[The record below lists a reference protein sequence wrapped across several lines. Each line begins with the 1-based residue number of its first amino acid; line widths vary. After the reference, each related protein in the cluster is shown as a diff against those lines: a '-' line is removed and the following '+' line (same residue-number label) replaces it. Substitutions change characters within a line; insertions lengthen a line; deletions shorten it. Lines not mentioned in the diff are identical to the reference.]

1 MQDDIALVRIPL
13 QDRLAE
19 HGRGGTAMAIKHD
32 PIIQRDGLG
41 GSITILE
48 RGDDAAPMRFR
59 MVLPKGFGP
68 PAKERHPEQR
78 EEFHVLR
85 GTLDLGRIGGKRVRL
100 MAGQRYC
107 LPAGVFHLPANAG
120 DDEVEFEA
128 TLSPGRDAA
137 DMFIELYTAT
147 REHRGLDQLAH
158 VMMVF
163 RRYRNTISFAAPVRL
178 VMTVVAGLATLFGAR
193 RTNAWSQ

>member
-1 MQDDIALVRIPL
+1 
-13 QDRLAE
+13 
-19 HGRGGTAMAIKHD
+19 MASQHD
-32 PIIQRDGLG
+32 PIIEYDGLG

-48 RGDDAAPMRFR
+48 RGDDETPMRFR

-68 PAKERHPEQR
+68 PARERHPEQR
-78 EEFHVLR
+78 EDFHVLR

-100 MAGQRYC
+100 KAGERYS

-120 DDEVEFEA
+120 NDEVELEA

-137 DMFIELYTAT
+137 NLFVELYTVT
-147 REHRGLDQLAH
+147 RERRGLDQFAH

-163 RRYRNTISFAAPVRL
+163 RHYRKTISFPLPVRL
-178 VMTVVAGLATLFGAR
+178 VMTVVATLASLLGTR
-193 RTNAWSQ
+193 RANAWSH